1 MSDFIFLKMLQFVL
15 LKSRDKIDT
24 IKRLFDDL
32 MNDTFY
38 QLVLDRINKS
48 DLKFINVL
56 RTCDIYKIINYL
68 KEIDTYIDDMNPV
81 DYFNIPTR
89 YIKKIVEK
97 LDQLEEVN
105 TLNDSLKDEP
115 IILLVRKGHRTIK
128 EVNTIAYK
136 LYLSIGLDNTLE
148 LLNGYYGDVSYQTI
162 FHMFNEINTSDD
174 EVNSIFVNFLFSNK
188 KDDNNVMR
196 KILGGKANG
205 LFLNFSYFRDNLV
218 KYINILGENMA
229 LSRVLLLLN
238 DRYASSV
245 PFYPNITGDIS
256 SDMVSSYKN
265 RYEYRTDSENDI
277 KSSNINF
284 YEENI
289 MGNYISSI
297 PDYMVTDGELCCE
310 TISRNDPK
318 LLVIGYRTNNC
329 FRMNGEAFILF
340 KKAIKSKHMR
350 VLVISTKFKKDIA
363 MVLIGRNGNVLIGQ
377 GIEISVSFRNK
388 EYREKIYNITK
399 KFMKELM
406 NEMNRNGDEIV
417 ATIMGNSNANVMEFN
432 SSVLPFRI
440 TPVIDTS
447 LSDNYYNGFN
457 HYQYLLDL
465 YDNKTLRDIKLYT
478 PSKEYYGV
486 RKSVSYFN
494 GKFLNIEAERIIFS
508 ISCQANTQIRR
519 ITSLSKHDMV
529 EIYYNDDWYVIVLD
543 NGEIESACLD
553 YDERARYEYNA
564 CLDSLKNK
572 VGRKKRYRP

>member
-15 LKSRDKIDT
+15 LRSRNKIDT
-24 IKRLFDDL
+24 IKRLFDSL

-48 DLKFINVL
+48 DLKFISVL

-68 KEIDTYIDDMNPV
+68 KEIDTYIDNMNPV

-97 LDQLEEVN
+97 LDQLVEVN
-105 TLNDSLKDEP
+105 TLNDNLKTES
-115 IILLVRKGHRTIK
+115 IILLARKGHRTIK

-162 FHMFNEINTSDD
+162 FHMFNEINTSND

-218 KYINILGENMA
+218 KYVNILGENMT

-238 DRYASSV
+238 DRYTSSD
-245 PFYPNITGDIS
+245 PFHPNITGDIS

-297 PDYMVTDGELCCE
+297 PDYMVTDEELCCE

-340 KKAIKSKHMR
+340 KKAIKCKHMR
-350 VLVISTKFKKDIA
+350 VLVISTKEKKDIA
-363 MVLIGRNGNVLIGQ
+363 MVLLGRNGNVLIGQ

-432 SSVLPFRI
+432 SSLLPFRI
-440 TPVIDTS
+440 TPIIDNS
-447 LSDNYYNGFN
+447 LNDNYYNGFN

-465 YDNKTLRDIKLYT
+465 YDNKTLCDIKLYT
-478 PSKEYYGV
+478 PSKEYYGA

-494 GKFLNIEAERIIFS
+494 GKYLNIEAERIIFS

-529 EIYYNDDWYVIVLD
+529 EIYFNDDWYVIVLD

-553 YDERARYEYNA
+553 YDTRAHCEYNA

-572 VGRKKRYRP
+572 IRCRKK

>member
-15 LKSRDKIDT
+15 LRSRNKIDT
-24 IKRLFDDL
+24 IKRLFDSL

-48 DLKFINVL
+48 DLKFISVL
-56 RTCDIYKIINYL
+56 RTCDIYQIINYL
-68 KEIDTYIDDMNPV
+68 KGIDTYIDDINPLE
-81 DYFNIPTR
+81 YFNIPTR

-97 LDQLEEVN
+97 LDQLVEVN
-105 TLNDSLKDEP
+105 TLNYSLKDEP

-162 FHMFNEINTSDD
+162 FHMFNEINTSND

-218 KYINILGENMA
+218 KYVNILGENMA

-238 DRYASSV
+238 DRYTSSD
-245 PFYPNITGDIS
+245 PFHPNITGDIS

-265 RYEYRTDSENDI
+265 RYEYMTDSENDI
-277 KSSNINF
+277 KSTNINF

-297 PDYMVTDGELCCE
+297 PDYMVIDGDLCCE

-329 FRMNGEAFILF
+329 FRMNGDAFILF
-340 KKAIKSKHMR
+340 KKAIKCKHMR
-350 VLVISTKFKKDIA
+350 VLVISTKEKKDIA
-363 MVLIGRNGNVLIGQ
+363 MVLLGRNGNVLIGQ

-388 EYREKIYNITK
+388 EYRKKIYNIVK
-399 KFMKELM
+399 NFMKELM

-417 ATIMGNSNANVMEFN
+417 ATVIGNSNANVMEFN
-432 SSVLPFRI
+432 SSILPFRI
-440 TPVIDTS
+440 TPIIDNS
-447 LSDNYYNGFN
+447 LNDNYYNGFN

-478 PSKEYYGV
+478 PSKEYYGA
-486 RKSVSYFN
+486 RKSVSYFH
-494 GKFLNIEAERIIFS
+494 GKYLNIEAEKIIFS
-508 ISCQANTQIRR
+508 ISCQANTQISR
-519 ITSLSKHDMV
+519 ITNLSKHDMV

-543 NGEIESACLD
+543 NGEIESACLN
-553 YDERARYEYNA
+553 YDTRACCEYNA
-564 CLDSLKNK
+564 CLDCLKNK
-572 VGRKKRYRP
+572 SKCRKK

>member
-24 IKRLFDDL
+24 IKRLFDGL

-105 TLNDSLKDEP
+105 TLNYSLKDEP
-115 IILLVRKGHRTIK
+115 IILLARTGDRTIE
-128 EVNTIAYK
+128 EVYTIACK
-136 LYLSIGLDNTLE
+136 LYLTIGLDNTLE

-162 FHMFNEINTSDD
+162 FHMFNEIDISDD
-174 EVNSIFVNFLFSNK
+174 DLNSIFVNFLFSNK

-205 LFLNFSYFRDNLV
+205 LFLNFSYFRDNLA
-218 KYINILGENMA
+218 KYISILGESMA
-229 LSRVLLLLN
+229 LSKVLLLLK
-238 DRYASSV
+238 DRFITSD
-245 PFYPNITGDIS
+245 PFHPNITRDIS

-265 RYEYRTDSENDI
+265 KYEYSMDSDADI
-277 KSSNINF
+277 KSANINF
-284 YEENI
+284 YKENI

-297 PDYMVTDGELCCE
+297 PDYMATDGELYCE
-310 TISRNDPK
+310 TLSRNDPK

-329 FRMNGEAFILF
+329 FRMNGDAFILF

-363 MVLIGRNGNVLIGQ
+363 MVLLGRNGNVLIGQ
-377 GIEISVSFRNK
+377 GIEISVSFRDK
-388 EYREKIYNITK
+388 EYRERIYNIIK

-406 NEMNRNGDEIV
+406 DEMNKNDDEIV
-417 ATIMGNSNANVMEFN
+417 ATVIGNSNANVMEFN

-440 TPVIDTS
+440 TPVIDNS

-478 PSKEYYGV
+478 PSKEYYGA
-486 RKSVSYFN
+486 RKSVSYFK
-494 GKFLNIEAERIIFS
+494 GKYLNIEAERIIFS

-519 ITSLSKHDMV
+519 INSLSKHDMV

-564 CLDSLKNK
+564 CLDNLKIK
-572 VGRKKRYRP
+572 LDVKKRYRP

>member
-15 LKSRDKIDT
+15 LRSRNKIDT
-24 IKRLFDDL
+24 IKRLFDSL

-48 DLKFINVL
+48 DLKFISVL
-56 RTCDIYKIINYL
+56 RTCDIYQIINYL
-68 KEIDTYIDDMNPV
+68 KGIDTYIDDINPLE
-81 DYFNIPTR
+81 YFNIPIK

-97 LDQLEEVN
+97 LDQLVEVN
-105 TLNDSLKDEP
+105 TLNYSLKDEP

-128 EVNTIAYK
+128 EVNTTAYK

-162 FHMFNEINTSDD
+162 FHMFNEINTSNDD
-174 EVNSIFVNFLFSNK
+174 LNSIFVNFLFSNK

-218 KYINILGENMA
+218 KYVNILGENMT

-238 DRYASSV
+238 DRYTSSD
-245 PFYPNITGDIS
+245 PFHPNITGDIS

-277 KSSNINF
+277 KSTNINF

-297 PDYMVTDGELCCE
+297 PDYMVIDGDLCCE

-329 FRMNGEAFILF
+329 FRMNGDAFILF
-340 KKAIKSKHMR
+340 KKAIKCKHMR
-350 VLVISTKFKKDIA
+350 VLVISTKEKKDIA
-363 MVLIGRNGNVLIGQ
+363 MVLLGRNGNVLIGQ

-388 EYREKIYNITK
+388 EYREKIYNIVK
-399 KFMKELM
+399 NFMKELM

-417 ATIMGNSNANVMEFN
+417 ATVIGNSNANVMEFN
-432 SSVLPFRI
+432 SSILPFRI
-440 TPVIDTS
+440 TPIIDNS
-447 LSDNYYNGFN
+447 LNDNYYNGFN

-478 PSKEYYGV
+478 PSKEYYGA
-486 RKSVSYFN
+486 RKSVSYFH
-494 GKFLNIEAERIIFS
+494 GKYLNIEAEKIIFS
-508 ISCQANTQIRR
+508 ISCRANTQISR
-519 ITSLSKHDMV
+519 ITNLSKHDMV

-543 NGEIESACLD
+543 NGEIESACIN
-553 YDERARYEYNA
+553 YETRACCE
-564 CLDSLKNK
+564 
-572 VGRKKRYRP
+572 

>member
-15 LKSRDKIDT
+15 LRSRNKIDT
-24 IKRLFDDL
+24 IKRLFDSL

-48 DLKFINVL
+48 DLKFISVL
-56 RTCDIYKIINYL
+56 RTCDIYQIINYL
-68 KEIDTYIDDMNPV
+68 KGIDTYIDDINPLE
-81 DYFNIPTR
+81 YFNIPTK
-89 YIKKIVEK
+89 YIKKIAEK
-97 LDQLEEVN
+97 LDQLVEVN
-105 TLNDSLKDEP
+105 TLNYSLKDEP

-162 FHMFNEINTSDD
+162 FHMFNEINTSNDD
-174 EVNSIFVNFLFSNK
+174 LNSIFVNFLFSNK

-218 KYINILGENMA
+218 KYVNILGENMT

-238 DRYASSV
+238 DRYTSSD
-245 PFYPNITGDIS
+245 PFHPNITGDIS

-277 KSSNINF
+277 KSTNINF

-297 PDYMVTDGELCCE
+297 PDYMVIDGDLCCE

-329 FRMNGEAFILF
+329 FRMNGDAFVLF
-340 KKAIKSKHMR
+340 KKAIKCKHMR
-350 VLVISTKFKKDIA
+350 VLVISTKEKKDIA
-363 MVLIGRNGNVLIGQ
+363 MVLLGRNGNVLIGQ

-432 SSVLPFRI
+432 SSILPFRI
-440 TPVIDTS
+440 TPIIDNS
-447 LSDNYYNGFN
+447 LNDNYYNGFN

-478 PSKEYYGV
+478 PSKEYYGA
-486 RKSVSYFN
+486 RKSVSYFQ
-494 GKFLNIEAERIIFS
+494 GKYLNIEAERIIFS

-519 ITSLSKHDMV
+519 ITNLSKHDMV

-553 YDERARYEYNA
+553 YDTRAHCEYNA

-572 VGRKKRYRP
+572 IRCRKKMI

>member
-15 LKSRDKIDT
+15 LRSRNKIDI
-24 IKRLFDDL
+24 IKGLFDSL

-48 DLKFINVL
+48 DLKFISVL

-68 KEIDTYIDDMNPV
+68 KEIDTYIDNMNPV

-97 LDQLEEVN
+97 LDQLVEVN
-105 TLNDSLKDEP
+105 TLNDNLKTES
-115 IILLVRKGHRTIK
+115 IILLARKGHRTIK

-162 FHMFNEINTSDD
+162 FHMFNEINTSND

-218 KYINILGENMA
+218 KYVNILGENMA

-238 DRYASSV
+238 DRYTSSD
-245 PFYPNITGDIS
+245 PFHPNITGDIS

-265 RYEYRTDSENDI
+265 RYEYMTDSENDI

-297 PDYMVTDGELCCE
+297 PDYMVTDEELCCE

-340 KKAIKSKHMR
+340 KKAIKCKHMR
-350 VLVISTKFKKDIA
+350 VLVISTKEKKDIA
-363 MVLIGRNGNVLIGQ
+363 MVLLGRNGNVLIGQ

-432 SSVLPFRI
+432 SSLLPFRI
-440 TPVIDTS
+440 TPIIDNS
-447 LSDNYYNGFN
+447 LNDNYYNGFN

-465 YDNKTLRDIKLYT
+465 YDNKTLCDIKLYT
-478 PSKEYYGV
+478 PSKEYYGA

-494 GKFLNIEAERIIFS
+494 GKYLNIEAERIIFS

-529 EIYYNDDWYVIVLD
+529 EIYFNDDWYVIVLD

-572 VGRKKRYRP
+572 IRCRKK

>member
-15 LKSRDKIDT
+15 LRSRNKIDI
-24 IKRLFDDL
+24 IKGLFDSL

-48 DLKFINVL
+48 DLKFISVL

-68 KEIDTYIDDMNPV
+68 KEIDTYIDNMNPV

-97 LDQLEEVN
+97 LDQLVEVN
-105 TLNDSLKDEP
+105 TLNDNLKTES
-115 IILLVRKGHRTIK
+115 IILLARKGHRTIK

-162 FHMFNEINTSDD
+162 FHMFNEINTSND

-218 KYINILGENMA
+218 KYVNILGENMA

-238 DRYASSV
+238 DRYTSSD
-245 PFYPNITGDIS
+245 PFHPNITGDIS

-265 RYEYRTDSENDI
+265 RYEYMTDSENDI

-297 PDYMVTDGELCCE
+297 PDYMVTDEELCCE

-340 KKAIKSKHMR
+340 KKAIKCKHMR
-350 VLVISTKFKKDIA
+350 VLVISTKEKKDIA
-363 MVLIGRNGNVLIGQ
+363 MVLLGRNGNVLIGQ
-377 GIEISVSFRNK
+377 GIEISISFRNK

-432 SSVLPFRI
+432 SSLLPFRI
-440 TPVIDTS
+440 TPIIDNS
-447 LSDNYYNGFN
+447 LNDNYYNGFN

-465 YDNKTLRDIKLYT
+465 YDNKTLCDIKLYT
-478 PSKEYYGV
+478 PSKEYYGA

-494 GKFLNIEAERIIFS
+494 GKYLNIEAERIIFS

-529 EIYYNDDWYVIVLD
+529 EIYFNDDWYVIVLD

-553 YDERARYEYNA
+553 YDTRARYEYNA

-572 VGRKKRYRP
+572 IRCRKK

>member
-15 LKSRDKIDT
+15 LRSRNKIDI
-24 IKRLFDDL
+24 IKGLFDSL

-48 DLKFINVL
+48 DLKFISVL

-68 KEIDTYIDDMNPV
+68 KEIDTYIDNMNPV

-97 LDQLEEVN
+97 LDQLVEVN
-105 TLNDSLKDEP
+105 TLNDNLKTES
-115 IILLVRKGHRTIK
+115 IILLARKGHRTIK

-162 FHMFNEINTSDD
+162 FHMFNEINTSND

-218 KYINILGENMA
+218 KYVNILGENMA

-238 DRYASSV
+238 DRYTSSD
-245 PFYPNITGDIS
+245 PFHPNITGDIS

-297 PDYMVTDGELCCE
+297 PDYMVTDEELCCE

-340 KKAIKSKHMR
+340 KKAIKCKHMR
-350 VLVISTKFKKDIA
+350 VLVISTKEKKDIA
-363 MVLIGRNGNVLIGQ
+363 MVLLGRNGNVLIGQ

-432 SSVLPFRI
+432 SSLLPFRI
-440 TPVIDTS
+440 TPIIDNS
-447 LSDNYYNGFN
+447 LNDNYYNGFN

-465 YDNKTLRDIKLYT
+465 YDNKTLCDIKLYT
-478 PSKEYYGV
+478 PSKEYYGA

-494 GKFLNIEAERIIFS
+494 GKYLNIEAERIIFS

-529 EIYYNDDWYVIVLD
+529 EIYFNDDWYVIVLD

-553 YDERARYEYNA
+553 YDTRARYEYNA

-572 VGRKKRYRP
+572 IRCRKK

>member
-68 KEIDTYIDDMNPV
+68 KKIDTYIDDINPV

-97 LDQLEEVN
+97 IDQLEEVN
-105 TLNDSLKDEP
+105 TLNNSLKDEP

-162 FHMFNEINTSDD
+162 FHMFNEINTSND

-229 LSRVLLLLN
+229 LSKVLLLLN
-238 DRYASSV
+238 DRYTSNV
-245 PFYPNITGDIS
+245 PFHPNITGDIS

-265 RYEYRTDSENDI
+265 RYEYMTDSENDI
-277 KSSNINF
+277 KNSNINF

-406 NEMNRNGDEIV
+406 EEMNRNGDEIV

-440 TPVIDTS
+440 TPVIDNS

-494 GKFLNIEAERIIFS
+494 GKYLNIEAERIIFS

-553 YDERARYEYNA
+553 YDVRARDEYNA

-572 VGRKKRYRP
+572 FGRKKMI

>member
-15 LKSRDKIDT
+15 LRSRNKIDT
-24 IKRLFDDL
+24 IKRLFDSL

-48 DLKFINVL
+48 DLKFISVL

-68 KEIDTYIDDMNPV
+68 KGVDTYIDDINPLE
-81 DYFNIPTR
+81 YFNIPTK

-97 LDQLEEVN
+97 LDQLVEVN
-105 TLNDSLKDEP
+105 TLNYSLKDEP
-115 IILLVRKGHRTIK
+115 IILLARKGHRTIK
-128 EVNTIAYK
+128 EVNTTAYK

-162 FHMFNEINTSDD
+162 FHMFNEINTSNDD
-174 EVNSIFVNFLFSNK
+174 LNSIFVNFLFSNK

-218 KYINILGENMA
+218 KYVNILGENMT

-238 DRYASSV
+238 DRYTSSD
-245 PFYPNITGDIS
+245 PFHPNITGDIS

-265 RYEYRTDSENDI
+265 RYEYRTDSENNI
-277 KSSNINF
+277 KRTNINF

-297 PDYMVTDGELCCE
+297 PDYMVIDGDLCCE

-329 FRMNGEAFILF
+329 FRMNGDAFILF
-340 KKAIKSKHMR
+340 KKAIKCKHMR
-350 VLVISTKFKKDIA
+350 VLVISTKEKKDIA
-363 MVLIGRNGNVLIGQ
+363 MVLLGRNGNVLIGQ

-388 EYREKIYNITK
+388 EYREKIYNIVK
-399 KFMKELM
+399 NFMKELM

-417 ATIMGNSNANVMEFN
+417 ATVIGNSNANVMEFN
-432 SSVLPFRI
+432 SSILPFRI
-440 TPVIDTS
+440 TPIIDNS
-447 LSDNYYNGFN
+447 LNDNYYNGFN

-478 PSKEYYGV
+478 PSKEYYGA
-486 RKSVSYFN
+486 RKSVSYFH
-494 GKFLNIEAERIIFS
+494 GKYLNIEAEKIIFS
-508 ISCQANTQIRR
+508 ISCQANTQISR
-519 ITSLSKHDMV
+519 ITNLSKHDMV

-543 NGEIESACLD
+543 NGEIESACLN
-553 YDERARYEYNA
+553 YDTRACCEYNA
-564 CLDSLKNK
+564 CLDCLRNK
-572 VGRKKRYRP
+572 SKCRKK

>member
-15 LKSRDKIDT
+15 LRSRNKIDI
-24 IKRLFDDL
+24 IKGLFDSL

-48 DLKFINVL
+48 DLKFISVL

-68 KEIDTYIDDMNPV
+68 KEIDTYIDNMNPV

-97 LDQLEEVN
+97 LDQLVEVN
-105 TLNDSLKDEP
+105 TLNDNLKTES
-115 IILLVRKGHRTIK
+115 IILLARKGHRTIK

-162 FHMFNEINTSDD
+162 FHMFNEINTSND

-218 KYINILGENMA
+218 KYVNILGENMA

-238 DRYASSV
+238 DRYTSSD
-245 PFYPNITGDIS
+245 PFHPNITGDIS

-265 RYEYRTDSENDI
+265 RYEYMTDSENDI

-297 PDYMVTDGELCCE
+297 PDYMVTDEELCCE

-340 KKAIKSKHMR
+340 KKAIKCKHMR
-350 VLVISTKFKKDIA
+350 VLVISTKEKKDIA
-363 MVLIGRNGNVLIGQ
+363 MVLLGRNGNVLIGQ

-432 SSVLPFRI
+432 SSLLPFRI
-440 TPVIDTS
+440 TPIIDNS

-478 PSKEYYGV
+478 PSKEYYGA

-494 GKFLNIEAERIIFS
+494 GKYLNIEAERIIFS

-529 EIYYNDDWYVIVLD
+529 EIYFNDDWYVIVLD

-553 YDERARYEYNA
+553 YDTRARYEYNA

-572 VGRKKRYRP
+572 IRCRKK

>member
-15 LKSRDKIDT
+15 LRSRNKIDI
-24 IKRLFDDL
+24 IKGLFDSL

-48 DLKFINVL
+48 DLKFISVL

-68 KEIDTYIDDMNPV
+68 KEIDTYIDNMNPV

-97 LDQLEEVN
+97 LDQLVEVN
-105 TLNDSLKDEP
+105 TLNDNLKTES
-115 IILLVRKGHRTIK
+115 IILLARKGHRTIK

-162 FHMFNEINTSDD
+162 FHMFNEINTSND

-218 KYINILGENMA
+218 KYVNILGENMA

-238 DRYASSV
+238 DRYTSSD
-245 PFYPNITGDIS
+245 PFHPNITGDIS

-265 RYEYRTDSENDI
+265 RYEYMTDSENDI

-297 PDYMVTDGELCCE
+297 PDYMVTDEELCCE

-340 KKAIKSKHMR
+340 KKAIKCKHMR
-350 VLVISTKFKKDIA
+350 VLVISTKEKKDIA
-363 MVLIGRNGNVLIGQ
+363 MVLLGRNGNVLIGQ

-432 SSVLPFRI
+432 SSLLPFRI
-440 TPVIDTS
+440 TPIIDNS
-447 LSDNYYNGFN
+447 LNDNYYNGFN

-465 YDNKTLRDIKLYT
+465 YDNKTLCDIKLYT
-478 PSKEYYGV
+478 PSKEYYGA

-494 GKFLNIEAERIIFS
+494 GKYLNIEAERIIFS

-529 EIYYNDDWYVIVLD
+529 EIYFNDDWYVIVLD

-553 YDERARYEYNA
+553 YDTRARYEYNA

-572 VGRKKRYRP
+572 IRCRKK

>member
-15 LKSRDKIDT
+15 LRSRNKIDI
-24 IKRLFDDL
+24 IKGLFDSL

-48 DLKFINVL
+48 DLKFISVL

-68 KEIDTYIDDMNPV
+68 KEIDTYIDNMNPV

-97 LDQLEEVN
+97 LDQLVEVN
-105 TLNDSLKDEP
+105 TLNDNLKTES
-115 IILLVRKGHRTIK
+115 IILLARKGHRTIK

-162 FHMFNEINTSDD
+162 FHMFNEINTSND

-218 KYINILGENMA
+218 KYVNILGENMA

-238 DRYASSV
+238 DRYTSSD
-245 PFYPNITGDIS
+245 PFHPNITGDIS

-297 PDYMVTDGELCCE
+297 PDYMVTDEELCCE

-340 KKAIKSKHMR
+340 KKAIKCKHMR
-350 VLVISTKFKKDIA
+350 VLVISTKEKKDIA
-363 MVLIGRNGNVLIGQ
+363 IVLLGRNGNVLIGQ

-432 SSVLPFRI
+432 SSLLPFRI
-440 TPVIDTS
+440 TPIIDNS
-447 LSDNYYNGFN
+447 LNDNYYNGFN

-465 YDNKTLRDIKLYT
+465 YDNKTLCDIKLYT
-478 PSKEYYGV
+478 PSKEYYGA

-494 GKFLNIEAERIIFS
+494 GKYLNIEAERIIFS

-529 EIYYNDDWYVIVLD
+529 EIYFNDDWYVIVLD

-553 YDERARYEYNA
+553 YDTRARYEYNA

-572 VGRKKRYRP
+572 IRCRKK

>member
-15 LKSRDKIDT
+15 LRSRNKIDT
-24 IKRLFDDL
+24 IKRLFDSL

-48 DLKFINVL
+48 DLKFISVL
-56 RTCDIYKIINYL
+56 RTCDIYQIINYL
-68 KEIDTYIDDMNPV
+68 KGIDTYIDDINPLE
-81 DYFNIPTR
+81 YFNIPIK

-97 LDQLEEVN
+97 LDQLVEVN
-105 TLNDSLKDEP
+105 TLNYSLKDEP

-128 EVNTIAYK
+128 EVNTTAYK

-162 FHMFNEINTSDD
+162 FHMFNEINTSNDD
-174 EVNSIFVNFLFSNK
+174 LNSIFVNFLFSNK

-218 KYINILGENMA
+218 KYVNILGENMT

-238 DRYASSV
+238 DRYTSSD
-245 PFYPNITGDIS
+245 PFHPNITGDIS

-277 KSSNINF
+277 KSTNINF

-297 PDYMVTDGELCCE
+297 PDYMVIDGDLCCE

-329 FRMNGEAFILF
+329 FRMNGDAFILF
-340 KKAIKSKHMR
+340 KKAIKCKHMR
-350 VLVISTKFKKDIA
+350 VLVISTKEKKDIA
-363 MVLIGRNGNVLIGQ
+363 MVLLGRNGNVLIGQ

-388 EYREKIYNITK
+388 EYREKIYNIVK
-399 KFMKELM
+399 NFMKELM

-417 ATIMGNSNANVMEFN
+417 ATVIGNSNANVMEFN
-432 SSVLPFRI
+432 SSILPFRI
-440 TPVIDTS
+440 TPIIDNS
-447 LSDNYYNGFN
+447 LNDNYYNGFN

-478 PSKEYYGV
+478 PSKEYYGA
-486 RKSVSYFN
+486 RKSVSYFH
-494 GKFLNIEAERIIFS
+494 GKYLNIEAEKIIFS
-508 ISCQANTQIRR
+508 ISCRANTQISR
-519 ITSLSKHDMV
+519 ITNLSKHDMV

-543 NGEIESACLD
+543 NGEIESACLN
-553 YDERARYEYNA
+553 YDTRACCEYNA
-564 CLDSLKNK
+564 CLDCLRNK
-572 VGRKKRYRP
+572 SKCRKK

>member
-1 MSDFIFLKMLQFVL
+1 MGDYIYLKKLQLTL
-15 LKSRDKIDT
+15 LHSPNKVNT
-24 IKRLFDDL
+24 IKKMFNIE
-32 MNDTFY
+32 MNDLFY
-38 QLVLDRINKS
+38 QLVLDRIIKS
-48 DLKFINVL
+48 DLKFINIL
-56 RTCDIYKIINYL
+56 RSNNIYQVINYL
-68 KEIDTYIDDMNPV
+68 KGLQSYINDINPL
-81 DYFNIPTR
+81 DYFNIPIR
-89 YIKKIVEK
+89 YIKKIS
-97 LDQLEEVN
+97 DM
-105 TLNDSLKDEP
+105 LNELKDTNLLNEELKDDP
-115 IILLVRKGHRTIK
+115 IILLVRKGTRTIE
-128 EVNTIAYK
+128 EVNTISYK

-162 FHMFNEINTSDD
+162 FHMFNEINTSNDD
-174 EVNSIFVNFLFSNK
+174 LNSIFVNFLFSNK

-218 KYINILGENMA
+218 KYVNILGENMT

-238 DRYASSV
+238 DRYTLSD
-245 PFYPNITGDIS
+245 PFHPNITGDIS

-277 KSSNINF
+277 KSTNINF

-297 PDYMVTDGELCCE
+297 PDYMVIDGDLCCE

-329 FRMNGEAFILF
+329 FRMNGDAFILF

-350 VLVISTKFKKDIA
+350 VLVISTKEKKDIA
-363 MVLIGRNGNVLIGQ
+363 MVLLGRNGNVLIGQ

-388 EYREKIYNITK
+388 EYREKIYNIVK
-399 KFMKELM
+399 NFMKELM

-417 ATIMGNSNANVMEFN
+417 ATVIGNSNANVMEFN
-432 SSVLPFRI
+432 SSILPFRI
-440 TPVIDTS
+440 TPIIDNS
-447 LSDNYYNGFN
+447 LNDNYYNGFN

-478 PSKEYYGV
+478 PSKEYYGA
-486 RKSVSYFN
+486 RKSVSYFH
-494 GKFLNIEAERIIFS
+494 GKYLNIETERIIFS
-508 ISCQANTQIRR
+508 ISCQANTQISRV
-519 ITSLSKHDMV
+519 TNLSKHDMV

-543 NGEIESACLD
+543 NGEIESACLN
-553 YDERARYEYNA
+553 YDTRACCEYNA
-564 CLDSLKNK
+564 CLDCLRNK
-572 VGRKKRYRP
+572 SKCRKK

>member
-1 MSDFIFLKMLQFVL
+1 MSDFIFLKKLQFIL
-15 LKSRDKIDT
+15 LKSHDKINTIRDLFGDT
-24 IKRLFDDL
+24 
-32 MNDTFY
+32 MNDAFY

-48 DLKFINVL
+48 DLKFIRIL
-56 RTCDIYKIINYL
+56 RLGNIYQIINYL
-68 KEIDTYIDDMNPV
+68 KGIETYVDDINPLE
-81 DYFNIPTR
+81 YFNIPTK
-89 YIKKIVEK
+89 YIKNISRC
-97 LDQLEEVN
+97 LDQLKEVS
-105 TLNDSLKDEP
+105 TLNDSLEDNP
-115 IILLVRKGHRTIK
+115 MILLARTGYRTIE
-128 EVNTIAYK
+128 EVNTIACK

-162 FHMFNEINTSDD
+162 FHMFNEIDTSDD
-174 EVNSIFVNFLFSNK
+174 DLNSIFVNFLFSNK
-188 KDDNNVMR
+188 KDDNNVMKR
-196 KILGGKANG
+196 MLSGKANN
-205 LFLNFSYFRDNLV
+205 LFLNFSYFRGNLA
-218 KYINILGENMA
+218 KYVGILGESMA
-229 LSRVLLLLN
+229 LSRVLLLLK
-238 DRYASSV
+238 DRYASSN
-245 PFYPNITGDIS
+245 PFHPNITRDIS
-256 SDMVSSYKN
+256 SDMISSYKN
-265 RYEYRTDSENDI
+265 KYEYSMGSDADI
-277 KSSNINF
+277 KSANINF

-297 PDYMVTDGELCCE
+297 PDYMATDGELYCE
-310 TISRNDPK
+310 TMARNDPK

-329 FRMNGEAFILF
+329 FRMNGDAFILF

-363 MVLIGRNGNVLIGQ
+363 MVLLGRNGNVLIGQ
-377 GIEISVSFRNK
+377 GIEISVSFKNK
-388 EYREKIYNITK
+388 EYREKIYNIIK

-406 NEMNRNGDEIV
+406 DEMNRNGDEIV

-440 TPVIDTS
+440 TPIIDNS

-478 PSKEYYGV
+478 PSKEYYGA
-486 RKSVSYFN
+486 RKSVSYFQ
-494 GKFLNIEAERIIFS
+494 GKYLNIEAERIIFS
-508 ISCQANTQIRR
+508 ISCQANTQISR

-553 YDERARYEYNA
+553 YDERARDEYNA

-572 VGRKKRYRP
+572 VGRKKMI

>member
-15 LKSRDKIDT
+15 LRSRNKIDT
-24 IKRLFDDL
+24 IKRLFDSL

-48 DLKFINVL
+48 DLKFISVL
-56 RTCDIYKIINYL
+56 RTCDIYQIINYL
-68 KEIDTYIDDMNPV
+68 KGIDTYIDDINPLE
-81 DYFNIPTR
+81 YFNIPTK
-89 YIKKIVEK
+89 YIKKIAEK
-97 LDQLEEVN
+97 LDQLVEVN
-105 TLNDSLKDEP
+105 TLNYSLKDEP

-162 FHMFNEINTSDD
+162 FHMFNEINTSNDD
-174 EVNSIFVNFLFSNK
+174 LNSIFVNFLFSNK

-218 KYINILGENMA
+218 KYVNILGENMT

-238 DRYASSV
+238 DRYTSSD
-245 PFYPNITGDIS
+245 PFHPNITGDIS

-277 KSSNINF
+277 KSTNINF

-297 PDYMVTDGELCCE
+297 PDYMVIDGDLCCE

-329 FRMNGEAFILF
+329 FRMNGDAFILF
-340 KKAIKSKHMR
+340 KKAIKCKHMR
-350 VLVISTKFKKDIA
+350 VLVISTKEKKDIA
-363 MVLIGRNGNVLIGQ
+363 MVLLGRNGNVLIGQ

-432 SSVLPFRI
+432 SSILPFRI
-440 TPVIDTS
+440 TPIIDNS
-447 LSDNYYNGFN
+447 LNDNYYNGFN

-478 PSKEYYGV
+478 PSKEYYGA
-486 RKSVSYFN
+486 RKSVSYFQ
-494 GKFLNIEAERIIFS
+494 GKYLNIEAERIIFS

-519 ITSLSKHDMV
+519 ITNLSKHDMV

-553 YDERARYEYNA
+553 YDTRARYEYNA

-572 VGRKKRYRP
+572 IRCRKK

>member
-24 IKRLFDDL
+24 IKRLFDGL

-105 TLNDSLKDEP
+105 TLNYSLKDEP
-115 IILLVRKGHRTIK
+115 IILLARTGDRTIE
-128 EVNTIAYK
+128 EVYTIACK
-136 LYLSIGLDNTLE
+136 LYLTIGLDNTLE

-162 FHMFNEINTSDD
+162 FHMFNEIDISDD
-174 EVNSIFVNFLFSNK
+174 DLNSIFVNFLFSNK

-205 LFLNFSYFRDNLV
+205 LFLNFSYFRDNLA
-218 KYINILGENMA
+218 KYISILGESMA
-229 LSRVLLLLN
+229 LSKVLLLLK
-238 DRYASSV
+238 DRFITSD
-245 PFYPNITGDIS
+245 PFHPNITRDIS

-265 RYEYRTDSENDI
+265 KYEYSMDSDADI
-277 KSSNINF
+277 KSANINF
-284 YEENI
+284 YKENI
-289 MGNYISSI
+289 MGNYIS
-297 PDYMVTDGELCCE
+297 DGELYCE
-310 TISRNDPK
+310 TLSRNDPK

-329 FRMNGEAFILF
+329 FRMNGDAFILF

-363 MVLIGRNGNVLIGQ
+363 MVLLGRNGNVLIGQ
-377 GIEISVSFRNK
+377 GIEISVSFRDK
-388 EYREKIYNITK
+388 EYRERIYNIIK

-406 NEMNRNGDEIV
+406 DEMNKNDDEIV
-417 ATIMGNSNANVMEFN
+417 ATVIGNSNANVMEFN
-432 SSVLPFRI
+432 SSVLPFII
-440 TPVIDTS
+440 TSIIDNS
-447 LSDNYYNGFN
+447 LNDNYYNGFN

-478 PSKEYYGV
+478 PSKEYYGA
-486 RKSVSYFN
+486 RKSVSYFK
-494 GKFLNIEAERIIFS
+494 GKYLNIEAERIIFS

-519 ITSLSKHDMV
+519 INSLSKHDMV

-564 CLDSLKNK
+564 CLDNLKIK
-572 VGRKKRYRP
+572 LDVKKRYRP

>member
-24 IKRLFDDL
+24 IKRLFDGL

-105 TLNDSLKDEP
+105 TLNYSLKDEP
-115 IILLVRKGHRTIK
+115 IILLARTGDRTIE
-128 EVNTIAYK
+128 EVYTIACK
-136 LYLSIGLDNTLE
+136 LYLTIGLDNTLE

-162 FHMFNEINTSDD
+162 FHMFNEIDISDD
-174 EVNSIFVNFLFSNK
+174 DLNSIFVNFLFSNK

-205 LFLNFSYFRDNLV
+205 LFLNFSYFRDNLA
-218 KYINILGENMA
+218 KYISILGESMA
-229 LSRVLLLLN
+229 LSKVLLLLK
-238 DRYASSV
+238 DRFITSD
-245 PFYPNITGDIS
+245 PFHPNITRDIS

-265 RYEYRTDSENDI
+265 KYEYSMDSDADI
-277 KSSNINF
+277 KSANINF
-284 YEENI
+284 YKENI

-297 PDYMVTDGELCCE
+297 PDYMATDGELYCE
-310 TISRNDPK
+310 TLSRNDPK

-329 FRMNGEAFILF
+329 FRMNGDAFILF

-363 MVLIGRNGNVLIGQ
+363 MVLLGRNGNVLIGQ
-377 GIEISVSFRNK
+377 GIEISVSFRDK
-388 EYREKIYNITK
+388 EYRERIYNIIK

-406 NEMNRNGDEIV
+406 DEMNKNDDEIV
-417 ATIMGNSNANVMEFN
+417 ATVIGNSNANVMEFN
-432 SSVLPFRI
+432 SSVLPFII
-440 TPVIDTS
+440 TSIIDNS
-447 LSDNYYNGFN
+447 LNDNYYNGFN

-478 PSKEYYGV
+478 PSKEYYGA
-486 RKSVSYFN
+486 RKSVSYFK
-494 GKFLNIEAERIIFS
+494 GKYLNIEAERIIFS

-519 ITSLSKHDMV
+519 INSLSKHDMV

-564 CLDSLKNK
+564 CLDNLKIK
-572 VGRKKRYRP
+572 LDVKKRYRP